1 MYSLHLIRSFLQMNI
16 LSFSDFTARM
26 LAAELRGCRSHG
38 VCSEHISVTG
48 ECLVKWARRPVGIMA
63 ADVKVTPKCSLDSNG
78 CVTLQDILI
87 SFNAPITE
95 QHAWAL
101 CHQCA
106 KCFKNAIETD
116 RGRCCIVSKVE
127 HVLIHKEGQ
136 VHSNTIFA
144 GGGSSD
150 TGKYVTVVLH
160 FTYCLSVLL
169 LMNGSIWSF

>member
-1 MYSLHLIRSFLQMNI
+1 MYFLLLIRSFLQI
-16 LSFSDFTARM
+16 TISPFSDFTARM
-26 LAAELRGCRSHG
+26 LAAELRECLSRGA
-38 VCSEHISVTG
+38 CSQHISVTG
-48 ECLVKWARRPVGIMA
+48 ECLVKWARWTVIIMA

-101 CHQCA
+101 CYQCA

-116 RGRCCIVSKVE
+116 RGRCRVVSKVE

-150 TGKYVTVVLH
+150 TGKYVINVLH
-160 FTYCLSVLL
+160 FTNCQWL
-169 LMNGSIWSF
+169 F